1 VLEEL
6 RVRRF
11 VNEHPGEN
19 LLQSGMEVGDTWVK
33 VTRIV
38 YNNNNNLGVV
48 VLKSKKLHYFCIPRQ
63 YCSRISPLLLLSS
76 HAIFLINF

>member
-19 LLQSGMEVGDTWVK
+19 LLQSGMEVGDT
-33 VTRIV
+33 
-38 YNNNNNLGVV
+38 
-48 VLKSKKLHYFCIPRQ
+48 
-63 YCSRISPLLLLSS
+63 
-76 HAIFLINF
+76 